1 MYYSSGNYD
10 AFVRPEKPAGVDKK
24 SAYLVGA
31 GLASLAAAA
40 FMIRDGQMKGE
51 RIHIL
56 EGWKRPGG
64 ACDGFNDPK
73 MGYVI
78 RGGTKEI
85 EYKHQCMWDLYH
97 SIPSLE
103 IEDAS
108 VLDEFDRVNK
118 HDPTKGLVR
127 ATVNRGE
134 DAHTEMKFAL
144 NDKGALELLKLFM
157 TPDEELYDK
166 KIDEVFT
173 DEIFLSNFWLF
184 WRTMFAFENWHSA
197 LEMKLYLQ
205 RFLHGVGGMPDLS
218 SLTFFKYN
226 IYDSMILPLV
236 KYLEKQNVD
245 FQYNVKVSNVVFD
258 IDSGN
263 KVAKKIICTRNGKEE
278 TIDLTEN
285 DLVFVTNGSNVDN
298 STFGDDTHA
307 AGIDRTQG
315 ISWQLWKKIA
325 AQDPSF
331 GRPEKFCSNTNATN
345 WESATITTLDGRI
358 PKYIQKICKRD
369 PFSGKG
375 ATGGIITVKD
385 SKWLLS
391 YTVNRQ
397 PRFKDQPKDQI
408 VFWLYSLFTDVPGD
422 YIKKSMTDCTGT
434 EIVEEFLYHMGV
446 PETEIHDMAAT
457 GAHCIPSMMPYVTA
471 FFMPRTKGDR
481 PDVIPEGCVNFAFLG
496 QFAESKQRDT
506 VFTLEYSIR
515 TAMEAVYTLL
525 NVDRAVPEVF
535 HSVYDIRI
543 LLDGTS
549 KILDGRKPIEVML
562 PTLLGAVGAIK
573 EKLEK
578 NVDKNVVG
586 QLLKKYNN
594 I

>member
-1 MYYSSGNYD
+1 
-10 AFVRPEKPAGVDKK
+10 
-24 SAYLVGA
+24 
-31 GLASLAAAA
+31 
-40 FMIRDGQMKGE
+40 
-51 RIHIL
+51 
-56 EGWKRPGG
+56 
-64 ACDGFNDPK
+64 
-73 MGYVI
+73 
-78 RGGTKEI
+78 
-85 EYKHQCMWDLYH
+85 
-97 SIPSLE
+97 
-103 IEDAS
+103 
-108 VLDEFDRVNK
+108 
-118 HDPTKGLVR
+118 
-127 ATVNRGE
+127 
-134 DAHTEMKFAL
+134 
-144 NDKGALELLKLFM
+144 
-157 TPDEELYDK
+157 
-166 KIDEVFT
+166 
-173 DEIFLSNFWLF
+173 
-184 WRTMFAFENWHSA
+184 
-197 LEMKLYLQ
+197 
-205 RFLHGVGGMPDLS
+205 
-218 SLTFFKYN
+218 
-226 IYDSMILPLV
+226 
-236 KYLEKQNVD
+236 
-245 FQYNVKVSNVVFD
+245 
-258 IDSGN
+258 
-263 KVAKKIICTRNGKEE
+263 
-278 TIDLTEN
+278 
-285 DLVFVTNGSNVDN
+285 VFVTNGSNVDN

-307 AGIDRTQG
+307 AGIDRTEG

-331 GRPEKFCSNTNATN
+331 GRPEKFCSDTNATN

-358 PKYIQKICKRD
+358 PQYIQKICKRD

-375 ATGGIITVKD
+375 VTGGILTVKD

-408 VFWLYSLFTDVPGD
+408 VFWLYSLFTDVPGN
-422 YIKKSMTDCTGT
+422 YIKKPMMDCTGT

-446 PETEIHDMAAT
+446 PEAEIHDMAAT

-496 QFAESKQRDT
+496 QFADSKQRDT

-535 HSVYDIRI
+535 NSVYDIRT

-562 PTLLGAVGAIK
+562 PTLMGAVGAIK